1 MPFVQGQLRKDE
13 NLSFRIETECAH
25 CHKPIHLKFDS
36 ALKYEVEEGD
46 SRPLVFVPMVD
57 MGKLKDPS
65 IIDAF

>member
-25 CHKPIHLKFDS
+25 CGQPIHLKIDG
-36 ALKYEVEEGD
+36 ALKYQVEEKD
-46 SRPLVFVPMVD
+46 SSPLVFVPMVD
-57 MGKLKDPS
+57 TGKLKDPS

>member
-13 NLSFRIETECAH
+13 NLSFRIETACAH
-25 CHKPIHLKFDS
+25 CGQPIHIAIDG
-36 ALKYEVEEGD
+36 ALKYQVDEKD